1 MKAIPWLVV
10 GVALAALVIV
20 ALVRTTETV
29 DNSTGVNQDAL
40 NQALQESLRDSY
52 APYSLELTPTPIVED
67 ASP

>member
-10 GVALAALVIV
+10 GVALAALAIV
-20 ALVRTTETV
+20 ALIRTTETI
-29 DNSTGVNQDAL
+29 DNSTGVNQDSL

-52 APYSLELTPTPIVED
+52 APQLIEVTPTPIVEE

>member
-10 GVALAALVIV
+10 GVALVALVIV
-20 ALVRTTETV
+20 ALIRATETV

-52 APYSLELTPTPIVED
+52 APHLVELTPTPIVED

>member
-1 MKAIPWLVV
+1 MKAIPWLGV

-20 ALVRTTETV
+20 ALIRATETV
-29 DNSTGVNQDAL
+29 DNSTGVNQNAL

-52 APYSLELTPTPIVED
+52 APHLIEVTPTPIVED

>member
-10 GVALAALVIV
+10 GVALAAIMIV
-20 ALVRTTETV
+20 AFIRTTETV
-29 DNSTGVNQDAL
+29 DNSTGVNQDAM

-52 APYSLELTPTPIVED
+52 APHLIEVTATPIVED